1 MAKRQK
7 RGHSDIRKIA
17 FGAVFAALACV
28 LLLVGGV
35 LELLD
40 MTSAAVASAVV
51 LITSVLFGKS
61 TGFSVY
67 AVSAV
72 LTLILMP
79 TATSTIYYGILLG
92 WYPIFKIFLETKIA
106 KRLPRLLLKLA
117 AFNLGA
123 GGVLLLF
130 VKLRAFGRACGVFD
144 PRRVDAAFRRRIFR
158 LVKRI
163 SSGLRPPSDLRG
175 VFHREICAAE
185 INAR

>member
-28 LLLVGGV
+28 LLLIGGV

-51 LITSVLFGKS
+51 LITSVLFDKS

-92 WYPIFKIFLETKIA
+92 WYPIYKIFLETKIA
-106 KRLPRLLLKLA
+106 KKLPRLLLKLA

-123 GGVLLLF
+123 GGILLLF
-130 VKLRAFGRACGVFD
+130 VKLYGLSAVLAEFSIPGVSMPLFAVGFFVLLNVFLLAYD
-144 PRRVDAAFRRRIFR
+144 RLLTYAAFFTVKFARR
-158 LVKRI
+158 K
-163 SSGLRPPSDLRG
+163 
-175 VFHREICAAE
+175 
-185 INAR
+185 